1 MITTN
6 KIWFEN
12 ERIFANLNDGRIVG
26 MPLIWFPRL
35 ENATEAQRLNYELW
49 NDGSWI
55 HWEDLDEDLSTEGFI
70 TFSKN
75 SIETVLH

>member
-26 MPLIWFPRL
+26 MPLTWFPRL
-35 ENATEAQRLNYELW
+35 HNATESQRLNYELW

-55 HWEDLDEDLSTEGFI
+55 HWEDLDEDLSVEGFI

-75 SIETVLH
+75 STQAVLQ

>member
-12 ERIFANLNDGRIVG
+12 ERIFAILNDGRIVG

-35 ENATEAQRLNYELW
+35 KNATEVQRLNYELW

-70 TFSKN
+70 TFSKS

>member
-12 ERIFANLNDGRIVG
+12 EHIFANLNDGRIVG

-35 ENATEAQRLNYELW
+35 KNATDIQRLNYELW
-49 NDGSWI
+49 NEGSWI

-75 SIETVLH
+75 ITEAVLH

>member
-35 ENATEAQRLNYELW
+35 KNSTEVQRLNYELW
-49 NDGSWI
+49 NEGSWI

-75 SIETVLH
+75 SMKTVLH